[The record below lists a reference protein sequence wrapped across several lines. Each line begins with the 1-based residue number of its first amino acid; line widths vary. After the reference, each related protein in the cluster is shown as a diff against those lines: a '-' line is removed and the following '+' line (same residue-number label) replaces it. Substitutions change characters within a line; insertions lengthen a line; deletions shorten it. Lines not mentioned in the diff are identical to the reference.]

1 MLKQITQ
8 IIMLIWL
15 PFVVFDKKNK

>member
-15 PFVVFDKKNK
+15 PFVVFVW